1 MSPIAKALIVFVCVF
16 AGAVIGM
23 ALNARLPVAHL
34 AGPSADVLKL
44 VMGLIGTMAAIVL
57 GLLIASAKGT
67 YDTQV
72 SDVAQLAVGVLQVD
86 RCLAIYGPETKEAR
100 DSLRQDVIN
109 NVEEIW
115 PKDRATSASLAPLD
129 RTKAEAFF
137 VSIQSLSPQTDA
149 QRFAKSQALQIA
161 TDVYRTRLLMFA
173 QQRSAISL
181 PFLIVLVSWL
191 FLLFVGF
198 GLLTPFNGT
207 VVAALLV
214 GALSVA
220 GALFLILEMD
230 RPYSG
235 LMGISSAPLLNSLA
249 QMNR

>member
-1 MSPIAKALIVFVCVF
+1 MSPIAIALIVFVCVF
-16 AGAVIGM
+16 GGALIGI

-34 AGPSADVLKL
+34 EGPSADVVKL

-57 GLLIASAKGT
+57 GLLIAAEKGT
-67 YDTQV
+67 YDTQA
-72 SDVAQLAVGVLQVD
+72 SDVAQLAAGVVQLD
-86 RCLAIYGPETKEAR
+86 RLLANYGPETKDAR

-115 PKDRATSASLAPLD
+115 PKNSVTSASLAPLE
-129 RTKAEAFF
+129 RAKAEAFF
-137 VSIQSLSPQTDA
+137 VSIQKLSPETDA
-149 QRFAKSQALQIA
+149 QRFARNQALQIA
-161 TDVYRTRLLMFA
+161 TDIYHTRLLMFA
-173 QQRSAISL
+173 QQGSAISL

-191 FLLFVGF
+191 VLLFVGF

-207 VVAALLV
+207 VVTALLV

-235 LMGISSAPLLNSLA
+235 LMGISNAPLLSALT
-249 QMNR
+249 QMNQ